1 MFKKTA
7 LALSLSLATLSLA
20 PATAQAQPNSA
31 EQAADKP
38 LTLGQQFIVRA
49 YAGQLEGHALTHV
62 LKAKTLGIVVNNSTI
77 CVSLAGALAG
87 EFVGNNKSEGL
98 KNGEKSPAPR
108 LDVVAYTPTTDIHA
122 ASSGLLDKEAV
133 ALLFGGQISDA
144 DNAEAVKETLKA
156 LAEANYQ
163 GIIFLHLTVAAKK
176 WVEQAAAQDESIRQY
191 LDKKHNVYALAV
203 DAKNDRG
210 HVNQLTFKGD
220 QATAKSVFETPLNQG
235 FMGLFKRRL
244 IPAQ

>member
-7 LALSLSLATLSLA
+7 LVLSLSLASLA
-20 PATAQAQPNSA
+20 LTQGTALAQPA
-31 EQAADKP
+31 PADAPEAKP

-49 YAGQLEGHALTHV
+49 YAGQLEGHVLTQV
-62 LKAKTLGIVVNNSTI
+62 LKAKTLGVVVNNSTI

-87 EFVGNNKSEGL
+87 EFVGHNKPEGL
-98 KNGEKSPAPR
+98 KHGEKSAAPR
-108 LDVVAYTPTTDIHA
+108 LDVVAYTPTTDISK
-122 ASSGLLDKEAV
+122 ASAGLLDKDAV

-144 DNAEAVKETLKA
+144 DNAEAVKATLEV
-156 LAEANYQ
+156 LAEANYP

-176 WVEQAAAQDESIRQY
+176 WVEQAASEDESIRQY

-203 DAKNDRG
+203 DAKNHRG
-210 HVNQLTFKGD
+210 HVNQLTF
-220 QATAKSVFETPLNQG
+220 TAGKAESKSVFETPLNEG